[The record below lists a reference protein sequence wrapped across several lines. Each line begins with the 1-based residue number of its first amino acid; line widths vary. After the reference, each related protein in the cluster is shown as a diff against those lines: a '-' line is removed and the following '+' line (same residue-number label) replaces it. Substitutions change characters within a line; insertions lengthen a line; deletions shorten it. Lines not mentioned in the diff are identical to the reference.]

1 MIITAALKDGEK
13 CFQWII
19 WRKNKQKKQTA
30 SHQKIRLSV

>member
-19 WRKNKQKKQTA
+19 WGEKQT
-30 SHQKIRLSV
+30 KKPNCFTPKD